1 MIPCNEPTDPVP
13 SFEEDGFPV
22 RYLGSTTFNVK
33 GKKSNMQILQRPLL
47 ELYSKARRRGE
58 DQRAVHPLGLNQILH
73 VSDYGLV
80 VAESNQDHETGNAI
94 AVVTKVLTPVSSLA
108 LWAAVRFHT
117 RVMKRK
123 TFGAAFV
130 PLACSEAV
138 VDDDQYTRLTN
149 KQRFLVSL
157 THPSLFT
164 CLFHRVASPKSV
176 ECHAFLCS
184 SAEDAMTICSILG
197 ETKQQCERV
206 GSIELL
212 VEDGIS
218 SRASD
223 FSGRY
228 DDTHLQRELTTRIE
242 TPSSISHSNEL
253 ITRNHFHKGKCN
265 DTKGQKNGQLMGR
278 RFEREQRDVPSSP
291 DSGRRYVK
299 NNSKMSR
306 HKRAEEYSSSPSLE
320 KRERLQKTRSKSC
333 ERRAGKYNSK
343 ISNNLKSKSCERMFD
358 ESPSSHF
365 GERRQ
370 LVFENY
376 GSTPYD
382 RREFFSNLDIRKPTL
397 NEHFGKSCS
406 EDSYSSPS
414 LLRKHLKHRSK
425 SAERIANDI
434 SSSSDTDRKPTTIN
448 RSKSAEGISQ
458 AVQFSREITENTTN
472 KPKDTEVRFYNPE
485 ERLRQRFYSSNA
497 ENLSSSTEWGWNGFQ
512 EESLKSLDLEAEPGR
527 LPEHERRYIQEV
539 IRKHSNIHGVRP
551 IPKIKVDCHGKGH
564 DGVLIRPK
572 SRDVSQSLPNHF
584 EQEDTESTIS
594 SVAPLRETTVITKTM
609 DFGSESDAKSLYGSI
624 ISTQKH
630 RQIEN
635 LNRIFKS
642 KHFEIN
648 GEISDFKDRRKS
660 HDSREQ
666 INHASHKHSTNLS
679 KNGSF
684 TASIDSQYLDSELY
698 AVPRKNHYNS
708 TCNGSR
714 SKKQGIGA
722 TELAEAVELG
732 YKSECSYSS
741 NQSDKW
747 QVQRN
752 KEHDITRKV
761 ICDDNESESEDSQS
775 TLKHEKHTCFKTRD
789 AFGPDDVHEMTYNNY
804 TKNNEFQEANDET
817 LAKINGNRTTKVVI
831 NVPYKEGPFYGQD
844 RANYIST
851 GIRTFH
857 KHNNV
862 KNWSTMSQG
871 SEASYKSSVTHNGA
885 ATLPLNRGQ
894 QKSIRFSSD
903 DHLNRKPSFLASF
916 KRMSLKSLKRARKKF
931 ASFRTKKK
939 VPSKKKKECEISED
953 SAYDTSEVCLSPN
966 GEQIVKIKNPERS
979 WSFQDLP
986 TEHSHSPGVENR
998 NSSSQKSQSSKK
1010 NGGVSKKRLRR
1021 LRRRGSGSSLSY
1033 DSGVDDYHS
1042 DHSLPIHNH
1051 YKSDSELNRGTT
1063 INIRHGISERKFKHW
1078 SQTDLADELGYIP

>member
-1 MIPCNEPTDPVP
+1 MIPCNEPTDPIP
-13 SFEEDGFPV
+13 SFEEDGFPI

-33 GKKSNMQILQRPLL
+33 GKKIDIQILQRPLL

-80 VAESNQDHETGNAI
+80 VAESNQDHETGDAI

-123 TFGAAFV
+123 AFGAAFV

-138 VDDDQYTRLTN
+138 VNEDQYTRLAN

-164 CLFHRVASPKSV
+164 CLFRRVASPKSV

-197 ETKQQCERV
+197 DTKQLCERV

-228 DDTHLQRELTTRIE
+228 DATHLQRELTARIE
-242 TPSSISHSNEL
+242 TPSLISHSNEP
-253 ITRNHFHKGKCN
+253 ITRNHYHKEKCN
-265 DTKGQKNGQLMGR
+265 GSKSQINGQLMGR
-278 RFEREQRDVPSSP
+278 RFERELRDIPSSP

-306 HKRAEEYSSSPSLE
+306 HKRVDDYSSSPSLE

-333 ERRAGKYNSK
+333 ERRASKYNTK
-343 ISNNLKSKSCERMFD
+343 ISRNSRSKSCERMLD
-358 ESPSSHF
+358 ESPSSPF
-365 GERRQ
+365 GEQRQ
-370 LVFENY
+370 LFFGNCR
-376 GSTPYD
+376 STPGD

-397 NEHFGKSCS
+397 DEQFGKYCS

-434 SSSSDTDRKPTTIN
+434 SSSSDTDGKPTTIN

-458 AVQFSREITENTTN
+458 AAQFSTKISENTTN
-472 KPKDTEVRFYNPE
+472 RTRETEVKSYNQE
-485 ERLRQRFYSSNA
+485 ERLRPKFYTANA
-497 ENLSSSTEWGWNGFQ
+497 GNLSSSTEWRWNDFQ
-512 EESLKSLDLEAEPGR
+512 QDSLKSLDLETEPCR

-539 IRKHSNIHGVRP
+539 IRRHTNIHGVRP
-551 IPKIKVDCHGKGH
+551 NPKIKLASQSQEGQDSAFRR
-564 DGVLIRPK
+564 LQ
-572 SRDVSQSLPNHF
+572 SRDVSQSLPNYF
-584 EQEDTESTIS
+584 EQEETESTSS
-594 SVAPLRETTVITKTM
+594 SVAPLRETTVITRTM
-609 DFGSESDAKSLYGSI
+609 DFGSESDARSLYGSVL
-624 ISTQKH
+624 STQKH
-630 RQIEN
+630 PQIEN
-635 LNRIFKS
+635 LNRMFKS
-642 KHFEIN
+642 KQFEIN
-648 GEISDFKDRRKS
+648 GEIGDFKDMRNS
-660 HDSREQ
+660 SDIREQ
-666 INHASHKHSTNLS
+666 INHASDKHLI
-679 KNGSF
+679 KNDSF
-684 TASIDSQYLDSELY
+684 SASIDSHYLDSELY

-708 TCNGSR
+708 MRKG
-714 SKKQGIGA
+714 SKKQGLAA
-722 TELAEAVELG
+722 TELVQDVELG
-732 YKSECSYSS
+732 SKSECSYSS
-741 NQSDKW
+741 NQSDNW
-747 QVQRN
+747 QLQRN
-752 KEHDITRKV
+752 KEHNITRSM
-761 ICDDNESESEDSQS
+761 IGDDNESGDSQS
-775 TLKHEKHTCFKTRD
+775 TLKHEKHTSFKTRD
-789 AFGPDDVHEMTYNNY
+789 AYGPEDVHEMTYSKY
-804 TKNNEFQEANDET
+804 MKTNEFQEANDET
-817 LAKINGNRTTKVVI
+817 LAKMKRNGTTKVVI
-831 NVPYKEGPFYGQD
+831 NVPYKEGLSYGQD
-844 RANYIST
+844 RTNYIAT

-871 SEASYKSSVTHNGA
+871 SEASYKGSITHNGA

-939 VPSKKKKECEISED
+939 VPSKRKKECEISED

-966 GEQIVKIKNPERS
+966 GGQIVKIKNPERS

-986 TEHSHSPGVENR
+986 TEHSQSQGVENG
-998 NSSSQKSQSSKK
+998 SSGSQKAQSSKK
-1010 NGGVSKKRLRR
+1010 NGGLSKKRFRR

-1042 DHSLPIHNH
+1042 DHSIPLHNH

-1063 INIRHGISERKFKHW
+1063 INIRHGISERKFQHW